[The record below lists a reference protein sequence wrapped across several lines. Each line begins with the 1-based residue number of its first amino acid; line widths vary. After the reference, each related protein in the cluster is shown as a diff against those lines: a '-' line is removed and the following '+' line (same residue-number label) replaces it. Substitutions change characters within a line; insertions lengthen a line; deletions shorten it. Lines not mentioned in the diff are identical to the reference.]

1 MKGIVIE
8 LLKNVA
14 PEVAEKMAPLL
25 AKIVG
30 NEDYYNVL
38 AYLSDR
44 SFKVEDFVSNV
55 QDVEILDSITN
66 MENSLLQQSMV
77 VLFSD
82 ANFEESTD
90 DDKTTIVA
98 AVKEE
103 AEKEEVS
110 KQKLQQLL
118 KLSRVVP
125 YNDHDYSNY
134 VDTVSKTDDVNKALN
149 ASRVICDEK
158 VRLYAGENTL
168 LLADAV
174 AHANGDV
181 QSYYASCLAR
191 NIAVLTDGYNAY
203 FNIVMSV
210 AKQTSGRKA
219 VNTYR
224 EVLTKVKR

>member
-1 MKGIVIE
+1 MKGKVKE
-8 LLKNVA
+8 LLKYVP
-14 PEVAEKMAPLL
+14 PEVAEKMTPLL

-66 MENSLLQQSMV
+66 MKTPLLQQSMV

-90 DDKTTIVA
+90 GDKTFIVA
-98 AVKEE
+98 SVKEE
-103 AEKEEVS
+103 TEKKEVS

-125 YNDHDYSNY
+125 YNDPNYSNY
-134 VDTVSKTDDVNKALN
+134 VNIVARTDDVNKALN

-191 NIAVLTDGYNAY
+191 NQDILENEGYLGN
-203 FNIVMSV
+203 VRLV
-210 AKQTSGRKA
+210 ANQDSGRKA

-224 EVLTKVKR
+224 KVLNRV